1 MPLLFNV
8 KQMPAEWRAAGLD
21 CKLSLHDKL
30 AWFDP
35 YLSGCN
41 IVTCICLCVNPLRY
55 CNLSLRPHPSGNSS
69 VASMKR
75 FPRSCK
81 SHCQTNLDNKLF
93 WKTVQYQF
101 WRQKRRKYTA
111 GLKSGRH
118 YLELTHW
125 IGCLSIGM
133 SSLWYREMTTR
144 RFCKRIQAQQNH
156 RRQDQKKENQH
167 LKWTIIF
174 HFTYYS
180 RTSIIDLESTD
191 LGWFR

>member
-8 KQMPAEWRAAGLD
+8 KQMPAKWRAAGSD
-21 CKLSLHDKL
+21 CNL

-35 YLSGCN
+35 YLKVAISLLPVYVFVWILFN
-41 IVTCICLCVNPLRY
+41 IVTGFSVRI
-55 CNLSLRPHPSGNSS
+55 HPETPQSHRWND
-69 VASMKR
+69 
-75 FPRSCK
+75 FPEVV
-81 SHCQTNLDNKLF
+81 SHIVKQIWTTILF
-93 WKTVQYQF
+93 RKTVQYQI
-101 WRQKRRKYTA
+101 WRQKRRKHTA
-111 GLKSGRH
+111 GLKSDRH

-156 RRQDQKKENQH
+156 RRQDQKKDNQH

-180 RTSIIDLESTD
+180 RTSSIDLESTD